1 MRRMGQDSTY
11 AGMQRREVLRGTAM
25 LVATGAAY
33 TAAGSLTG
41 GRIVTTAQAQGD
53 KKTYVLVHGAWHGGW
68 CWKRVTP
75 LLRAAGH
82 EVYTPTL
89 TGLGDRAHLGGMDS
103 NLDIHIQDVLM
114 TIQAEELSDIILVGH
129 SYAGMVVTG
138 VADRI
143 PSLIKHLVYLDAFV
157 PENGKS
163 LLDYA
168 APERQAGL
176 IKVGRETG
184 YVTSLPMHLLG
195 VTNLEDVAWVSR
207 RLVKQSFQTFSQSVR
222 LFNVGEHKFPRT
234 YIYCSNPPTG
244 AFDQF
249 ANAIKNN
256 PKWTFHEMKT
266 GHDAMITDPEGLT
279 KILLGVA

>member
-1 MRRMGQDSTY
+1 MRPS
-11 AGMQRREVLRGTAM
+11 AH
-25 LVATGAAY
+25 
-33 TAAGSLTG
+33 SPG
-41 GRIVTTAQAQGD
+41 GRIVTTAQAQSG

-82 EVYTPTL
+82 DVYTPTL
-89 TGLGDRAHLGGMDS
+89 TGLGERAHLGGLDT
-103 NLDIHIQDVLM
+103 NLDVHIQDVLM

-143 PSLIKHLVYLDAFV
+143 PSLIKHLIYLDAFV

-163 LLDYA
+163 LVDYV
-168 APERQAGL
+168 APERQAGF

-184 YVTSLPMHLLG
+184 YVTSLPMRLLG
-195 VTNLEDVAWVSR
+195 VTDPEDTAWVSR
-207 RLVKQSFQTFSQSVR
+207 RLVKQSFQTFSQPVR
-222 LFNVGEHKFPRT
+222 LFNVGEPRFPRT
-234 YIYCSNPPTG
+234 YIYCSQPPTG
-244 AFDQF
+244 SFDRF
-249 ANAIKNN
+249 ADTIKNN

-266 GHDAMITDPEGLT
+266 GHDAMITDPDGLT

>member
-1 MRRMGQDSTY
+1 MTRMGQASTY
-11 AGMQRREVLRGTAM
+11 AGMQRRAVLRGAAM
-25 LVATGAAY
+25 LAATGAAY
-33 TAAGSLTG
+33 TAAGPLTG
-41 GRIVTTAQAQGD
+41 GRIVPTAQAQSG
-53 KKTYVLVHGAWHGGW
+53 KNTYVLVHGGWHGGW

-89 TGLGDRAHLGGMDS
+89 TGLGDRAHLGGMDT
-103 NLDIHIQDVLM
+103 NLDVHIQDVLM

-143 PSLIKHLVYLDAFV
+143 PPLIKHLVYLDAFV

-163 LLDYA
+163 LVDYV
-168 APERQAGL
+168 APERQAGF

-195 VTNLEDVAWVSR
+195 VTNPEDVAWVSR
-207 RLVKQSFQTFSQSVR
+207 RLVKQSFQTFSQPAR
-222 LFNVGEHKFPRT
+222 LFNVGEPRFPRT
-234 YIYCSNPPTG
+234 YIYCSHPPTG
-244 AFDQF
+244 SFDQF
-249 ANAIKNN
+249 ANAIKND

-279 KILLGVA
+279 QILLGVA

>member
-1 MRRMGQDSTY
+1 MAKIGQESTH
-11 AGMQRREVLRGTAM
+11 AGMHRRGVLRGAAM
-25 LVATGAAY
+25 LAAAAAADA
-33 TAAGSLTG
+33 AAGLLTG
-41 GRIVTTAQAQGD
+41 GRIVTTAQAQSGR
-53 KKTYVLVHGAWHGGW
+53 KTYVLVHGAWHGGW

-89 TGLGDRAHLGGMDS
+89 TGLGERAHLGGMDT
-103 NLDIHIQDVLM
+103 NLDVHIQDVLM

-163 LLDYA
+163 LVDYV
-168 APERQAGL
+168 PTESQAGF

-195 VTNLEDVAWVSR
+195 VTNPEDMAWVSR
-207 RLVKQSFQTFSQSVR
+207 RLVKQSFQTFSQPVR
-222 LFNVGEHKFPRT
+222 LFNVGEPMFPRT
-234 YIYCSNPPTG
+234 YIYCSNPPAG
-244 AFDQF
+244 SLDQV
-249 ANAIKNN
+249 ANVIKNN